1 MVHLLY
7 YKLSSNKLQPIPQN
21 LLKLR
26 IVRVHS
32 TLTNLHSLF
41 YCYLITLLK
50 FRFSPYL
57 LRPDP
62 GGRRDGKWES
72 DTLHPSKD
80 LSSFPYTL
88 YSMYSSMFLGTMV
101 EMLLAHVICELRYQV
116 PDLLQ
121 QSP

>member
-1 MVHLLY
+1 MY
-7 YKLSSNKLQPIPQN
+7 DN
-21 LLKLR
+21 
-26 IVRVHS
+26 
-32 TLTNLHSLF
+32 SLF
-41 YCYLITLLK
+41 RGILLFITLAK

-62 GGRRDGKWES
+62 GDRRDGKRES

-88 YSMYSSMFLGTMV
+88 YSMYSSMFHGTTE
-101 EMLLAHVICELRYQV
+101 EMLLAHVICELRYPV
-116 PDLLQ
+116 PALLQ